1 MSRRIRGLLVALVL
15 LGVAAFTV
23 IKIQGML
30 QRGEPVFWLA
40 ELWAPAAVLSI
51 GLVTCIEFL
60 LPQAPLAVAVPVLA
74 ASKPST
80 RKKARK

>member
-1 MSRRIRGLLVALVL
+1 MNRRMRGVLVALAL
-15 LGVAAFTV
+15 LVVAAVTAL
-23 IKIQGML
+23 KIQGML

-60 LPQAPLAVAVPVLA
+60 MPPAHAVSAAPGLL
-74 ASKPST
+74 KPPK